1 MSINDISF
9 YVFTLPMID
18 IAISFSQFVLLV
30 AIVGALIGHFIY
42 GGVAW
47 GQESGLEV
55 TRSARRHLGI
65 LAAIYVL
72 LLGAGHWFR
81 RYDLLTGQHPRFDG
95 ASYTDVNAIL
105 PAQDRKSTRLNSS
118 YVAISYA
125 VFCLK
130 KKKRTQSLV

>member
-72 LLGAGHWFR
+72 LLGEIGR
-81 RYDLLTGQHPRFDG
+81 
-95 ASYTDVNAIL
+95 ASCRERVWGTVREVVVTESGD
-105 PAQDRKSTRLNSS
+105 T
-118 YVAISYA
+118 
-125 VFCLK
+125 
-130 KKKRTQSLV
+130 